1 MSIHFKGRRG
11 VCDARGR
18 APPAF
23 YPARRSLRWA
33 IPDAPGRPYPDSYA
47 ANAPAVPGRSGE
59 TGSPCRWWA
68 GYYRCR
74 TDSPGQ
80 SSPGARP
87 GTDARPVRRR
97 RGSRGPFASSL
108 SPPALVCPETGKSFT
123 AGRGGDTGR
132 LPSGAAYGILKIS
145 SAKQFLRDFR

>member
-59 TGSPCRWWA
+59 TGSPCR
-68 GYYRCR
+68 GGL
-74 TDSPGQ
+74 DII
-80 SSPGARP
+80 GAVP
-87 GTDARPVRRR
+87 VHQVKAVLGHAPELMHVRR
-97 RGSRGPFASSL
+97 GVAGKAAVLSL
-108 SPPALVCPETGKSFT
+108 HLSH
-123 AGRGGDTGR
+123 
-132 LPSGAAYGILKIS
+132 
-145 SAKQFLRDFR
+145 LRP